1 MLRKTSIFLNDADHK
16 RLSAI
21 GRVRGLKPSQLVR
34 IAITEWLRRNERQ
47 TTRQSK

>member
-21 GRVRGLKPSQLVR
+21 GKVRGLAPSQLVR
-34 IAITEWLRRNERQ
+34 IAITEWLER
-47 TTRQSK
+47 TERKAASAK